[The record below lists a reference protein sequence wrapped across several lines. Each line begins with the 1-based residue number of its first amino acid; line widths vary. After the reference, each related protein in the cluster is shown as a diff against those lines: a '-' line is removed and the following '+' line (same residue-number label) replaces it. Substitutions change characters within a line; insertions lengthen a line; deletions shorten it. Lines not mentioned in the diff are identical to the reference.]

1 MTIGAY
7 LSGAGMDF
15 FKSVPVIAVTIL
27 SEWLCFMAFTWLH
40 FGGRSFR
47 RPYLPAVLLGTN
59 AVLAVCFYPIA
70 LHCVLQIT
78 LWTAFLC
85 ISFRIQWYRALFES
99 SVFCLFLELGKSLF
113 RGGTFAYVLW
123 NRFPALAQSRVSVVT
138 FGVYILYMAG
148 LCILFRFTSGKEG
161 ELEFSAKQVAGLL
174 FPLVL
179 YLFIRQF
186 QSGLDPS
193 MPVLLYF
200 SLDVIGMAVA
210 VCTLIVMEIT
220 TSMLRTQSSR
230 NELLR
235 RQLLA
240 EQQHSQYLIQKEAL
254 DAVNRKYHDLKHYL
268 TAMETAGGSEELRQA
283 ARDMRREIS
292 PVETICR
299 TGNEV
304 LDVLLAQRVAE
315 CQEKEIRFIPYIDG
329 RNLDWMNVVDL
340 CTLFG
345 NAMDNAVEAS
355 EKIPEKESREITVKI
370 ENYGSMVVF
379 RLVNSC
385 ESGQS
390 RTGERFR
397 TTKED
402 AGSHGYGLGS
412 IRSIAEKYGGSMTA
426 VCENSIFE
434 LVVLFPACSR
444 D

>member
-1 MTIGAY
+1 M
-7 LSGAGMDF
+7 M
-15 FKSVPVIAVTIL
+15 KRIL
-27 SEWLCFMAFTWLH
+27 
-40 FGGRSFR
+40 R
-47 RPYLPAVLLGTN
+47 LP
-59 AVLAVCFYPIA
+59 
-70 LHCVLQIT
+70 
-78 LWTAFLC
+78 
-85 ISFRIQWYRALFES
+85 S
-99 SVFCLFLELGKSLF
+99 
-113 RGGTFAYVLW
+113 
-123 NRFPALAQSRVSVVT
+123 
-138 FGVYILYMAG
+138 
-148 LCILFRFTSGKEG
+148 
-161 ELEFSAKQVAGLL
+161 
-174 FPLVL
+174 
-179 YLFIRQF
+179 
-186 QSGLDPS
+186 
-193 MPVLLYF
+193 
-200 SLDVIGMAVA
+200 
-210 VCTLIVMEIT
+210 
-220 TSMLRTQSSR
+220 
-230 NELLR
+230 
-235 RQLLA
+235 
-240 EQQHSQYLIQKEAL
+240 
-254 DAVNRKYHDLKHYL
+254 
-268 TAMETAGGSEELRQA
+268 
-283 ARDMRREIS
+283 
-292 PVETICR
+292 ICR

-379 RLVNSC
+379 RFVNCC